1 MITLTELRNNYHK
14 TLLNNENQW
23 FPVNDDH
30 KFEVGDEVRTPDGLV
45 RIVALHPESLTFY
58 GTIITPIHDNV
69 VKGETYEYRHY
80 ETQVLAQKKDKRLVK
95 TAGDILKKSKKQ
107 KQKKGDDDMLQID
120 DADGRHK
127 SPALFNPITI
137 NPILDGV
144 LSKKEIKVITEMNG
158 NNLTEGITQSM
169 IRGLA
174 LAIKRKAMNY
184 GKQMDSAPDVDAKLT
199 ILSKQ
204 NSAIAALA
212 LLAVSVSGDGVL
224 SKAGIV
230 SGLFSG

>member
-1 MITLTELRNNYHK
+1 MITLQELRNNYHQ
-14 TLLNNENQW
+14 TLLNNEAAW
-23 FPVNDDH
+23 FPVSDDH
-30 KFEVGDEVRTPDGLV
+30 RFDMGDEVRTPDGLV
-45 RIVALHPESLTFY
+45 KIVAVHPDSQSFY
-58 GTIITPIHDNV
+58 GTIIKPIHDNV
-69 VKGETYEYRHY
+69 IKGETYEYRFY
-80 ETQVLAQKKDKRLVK
+80 ETQVLAQKKDKRLV
-95 TAGDILKKSKKQ
+95 SKKDVKKM
-107 KQKKGDDDMLQID
+107 KQSKKDDDMLQID
-120 DADGRHK
+120 DADARHK

-144 LSKKEIKVITEMNG
+144 LTNKEIKVITEMNG
-158 NNLTEGITQSM
+158 NNLTEGLTQTM

-174 LAIKRKAMNY
+174 LAIKRKAMNF
-184 GKQMDSAPDVDAKLT
+184 GKQIDSAPDVDAKLT
-199 ILSKQ
+199 LISKQ